1 MPKDQ
6 QLVNPQ
12 QVKFVREGETL
23 NKDTFAP
30 IMNRFVKE
38 AFQDPRKKDPD
49 ETNMQYMRDVKAVQ
63 AANVLKAKVFF
74 DKFFGMLTSEQKQR
88 IYDDVSEKTKETFK
102 IYALRTLSNQ
112 APFLDAHKNIE
123 RKLTKKEYAD
133 EQEKERLEGEKQT
146 MENRFNSLT
155 ARGRT
160 LEEAREIVGPYMT
173 EEQLNKAL
181 DPKEQLINDSFMRNN
196 FEYMSDKLKDI
207 LTPEQMAELN
217 ATVNDYVVPWER
229 KPEEMGE
236 KVYTQESKKAKA
248 DIDAMQNLSPEQ
260 KEAMKADID
269 AANDFLRK
277 PKAIEDPNKFYHEL
291 SASNSG
297 YDAALAKDEEARG
310 KDQAE
315 KEGLDLSAVKERVN
329 EKTLDI
335 DVVVVEGKEEAYQ
348 KLENEDFKFAP
359 ETKEAIKHLY
369 TKMQEYGYL
378 GKGIVLEEGT
388 KKYGLSK
395 LSDAI
400 EAYKDA
406 IESGD
411 ATRIA
416 EASKA
421 MMTEQA
427 HADELIGYV
436 REHFP
441 VDPKSDNFARSGNV
455 DVVRNITFPPK
466 YRLDEAVAGLNSL
479 FIMSN
484 FVEANGLTID
494 EFLDHPMKVAKDYF
508 LEKKNQGLNNALKG
522 KTGGDALFEASRDKA
537 KVVALGFGGG
547 RPFEALI
554 YADKDPAIRAHNNA
568 LWKYIDTAVVNNGD
582 LSDVQ
587 RRAIAYKQGHL
598 DRFLYVTEP
607 RDNASLL
614 GVPIYNVK
622 TLKYDQPEAFD
633 EAAYLQNNGKSI
645 GEMKEMLD
653 KNLKEFLY
661 LSKTRL
667 FKDKMGKLFEQP
679 NYGGNRF
686 VEIAQQ
692 AAQRHFDQRAGIRQ

>member
-12 QVKFVREGETL
+12 QVKFAREGETL
-23 NKDTFAP
+23 NKETFAP

-49 ETNMQYMRDVKAVQ
+49 ETNMQYMRNVKAVQ
-63 AANVLKAKVFF
+63 IANVLKTKVFF
-74 DKFFGMLTSEQKQR
+74 DKAIGMLTTEQRQK
-88 IYDDVSEKTKETFK
+88 IYDGID
-102 IYALRTLSNQ
+102 
-112 APFLDAHKNIE
+112 
-123 RKLTKKEYAD
+123 
-133 EQEKERLEGEKQT
+133 EKQKESLKAGT
-146 MENRFNSLT
+146 FHELRNQLMHTDYYTRLAEKRDKNKYANEEERVRLDNEVRSMEDRFNSLT
-155 ARGRT
+155 QRGRT
-160 LEEAREIVGPYMT
+160 LEQAREIAKPYLT
-173 EEQLNKAL
+173 EEQLSSAL
-181 DPKEQLINDSFMRNN
+181 DPTMRLFSERFIRNN
-196 FEYMSDKLKDI
+196 CEYVSEQIKDM

-236 KVYTQESKKAKA
+236 KAYTAESEKAKA
-248 DIDAMQNLSPEQ
+248 NIDAMQNLSPEQ

-269 AANDFLRK
+269 AANDFLRR
-277 PKAIEDPNKFYHEL
+277 PNNIDDPGATYHAL

-297 YDAALAKDEEARG
+297 YDGALMKDEEARG
-310 KDQAE
+310 KDRAE
-315 KEGLDLSAVKERVN
+315 EEGLDLGAVEARYN
-329 EKTLDI
+329 EKTSNI
-335 DVVVVEGKEEAYQ
+335 DAVVVEGKEEAYQ

-395 LSDAI
+395 LYDAI
-400 EAYKDA
+400 DAYKDA

-416 EASKA
+416 ETSKA
-421 MMTEQA
+421 MLTEQA

-455 DVVRNITFPPK
+455 DVVRNSTFPPK

-522 KTGGDALFEASRDKA
+522 KTGGDALFEASRDIKM
-537 KVVALGFGGG
+537 VVALGFGGG

-587 RRAIAYKQGHL
+587 RRAVAYKQGHL

-622 TLKYDQPEAFD
+622 TLKYDQPEPFD
-633 EAAYLQNNGKSI
+633 EASYLQNNGKSV
-645 GEMKEMLD
+645 GEMKELLD
-653 KNLKEFLY
+653 KNIKEFLY
-661 LSKTRL
+661 LSKTQL
-667 FKDKMGKLFEQP
+667 YKDKITMM
-679 NYGGNRF
+679 
-686 VEIAQQ
+686 
-692 AAQRHFDQRAGIRQ
+692 